1 MIPDTKVLPG
11 SIPTQPLTEVLGQ
24 AEHAKELVE
33 QSATELTGINSSLK
47 REIAQDAPAI
57 NLHKALQKSRA
68 VEEKVQDAS
77 GKLAIV
83 TQALE
88 AEVSERQELHM
99 QLAEVTEK
107 ELKARHAAM
116 HDALTG
122 LANRSLFNDRL
133 EHGLAQAKRLGLT
146 LAVMFIDLDGFKAVN
161 DKQGH
166 GVGDALLQ
174 TVADRL
180 KENTR
185 DDDTVSR
192 VGGDE
197 FLYLVMGDNDTQ
209 TIIHLAQKIVN
220 CIQAPCLLS
229 SGPISIKLSMG
240 IARYPQD
247 GETAEALVKQADMA
261 MYRAKRERAEFVFA
275 S

>member
-1 MIPDTKVLPG
+1 MKPATTLPTG
-11 SIPTQPLTEVLGQ
+11 ATPTESLTEVLGQ
-24 AEHAKELVE
+24 AEHVKELVE
-33 QSATELTGINSSLK
+33 QSATELTGINTSLTHEVK
-47 REIAQDAPAI
+47 QDAPSI
-57 NLHKALQKSRA
+57 NLYKALQKSRA
-68 VEEKVQDAS
+68 VEKKVQDAS
-77 GKLAIV
+77 DKLALV
-83 TQALE
+83 TQALG
-88 AEVSERQELHM
+88 AEVNERQELH
-99 QLAEVTEK
+99 QKLAAVAEQ
-107 ELKARHAAM
+107 ELVARHAAL

-146 LAVMFIDLDGFKAVN
+146 LAVMFLDLDGFKAVN
-161 DKQGH
+161 DQQGH
-166 GVGDALLQ
+166 DVGDALLQ

-209 TIIHLAQKIVN
+209 TVTFLAQKIVD
-220 CIQAPCLLS
+220 CIQAPCLPS
-229 SGPISIKLSMG
+229 TGPISIKLSMG

-247 GETAEALVKQADMA
+247 GDTAAALVKQADTA
-261 MYRAKRERAEFVFA
+261 MYRAKREHAGFVFA